1 MNLYPVDGTLCFVN
15 TYTLDSVIC
24 PFEQLGPGLKPRLV
38 EVQCYVYVLGRNCAS
53 LTHTC
58 TNLEFL
64 VDLDKFFIIFT
75 ITFRESVNF
84 NTIVINLL

>member
-1 MNLYPVDGTLCFVN
+1 MNLYPVDGTLCLVN

-38 EVQCYVYVLGRNCAS
+38 EVQCYVYVFGRNCAS
-53 LTHTC
+53 LTDIC